1 MKKLIPLT
9 AVALLTATPA
19 LADVPASDTF
29 FGGLIFLWL
38 TIIGICLYGLPAIIG
53 FGRQHQHRVPILLT
67 NLFLGWT
74 LIGWVAA
81 LVWSAMPVSNPKL
94 PPPLPFQS

>member
-1 MKKLIPLT
+1 
-9 AVALLTATPA
+9 LTATPA
-19 LADVPASDTF
+19 LAASGSDGDPVAALIIVGVTL
-29 FGGLIFLWL
+29 GGYF
-38 TIIGICLYGLPAIIG
+38 LPAIIA